1 MQIGQALDSAM
12 ASLVRNVNSAPSPQ
26 GTSVQEQKPS
36 EPKRTL
42 YYNKREDL
50 VQILTQNGYDRSIA
64 GEDYDALVDCAVKT
78 FNITKPRRV
87 GMIITGDYG
96 CGKTHFLKCLKLS
109 GTFIDLTLT
118 ETVEWIDQHGG
129 YQSSLNELCEGNVIL
144 DDLGAESI
152 KNEYGVKRD
161 IVGEFICRYHTR
173 GKGRMFIT
181 TNLRGTELLDRY
193 GGRVVDRLKQLCV
206 PVRMTGKS
214 KREWL

>member
-1 MQIGQALDSAM
+1 M
-12 ASLVRNVNSAPSPQ
+12 
-26 GTSVQEQKPS
+26 
-36 EPKRTL
+36 
-42 YYNKREDL
+42 
-50 VQILTQNGYDRSIA
+50 QILTQNGYDRSIA